1 MIENLA
7 KPTSEIKTSANEI
20 NRKSG
25 ELSGNRV
32 DSDKRIGKTE
42 NNTDYSYDGLG
53 LTDKFIIGRAWGLPK
68 SVLDTMYN
76 FQELKHYH
84 ELNLAPMKFGETA
97 DGKDRFVLVPKD
109 LEMKQPVDVQGRTN
123 QERAEQGLSLKKD
136 GKILEVHHIGQV
148 EGGHYALLTKEEH
161 TQNGY
166 DKMLH
171 NPNKAGVDHGIP
183 FEADKRT
190 ILKAVAEGV

>member
-7 KPTSEIKTSANEI
+7 KPTSEIKTSVNEI

-32 DSDKRIGKTE
+32 DSDKRIGKVE
-42 NNTDYSYDGLG
+42 NNADYSYDGLKTINEIVG
-53 LTDKFIIGRAWGLPK
+53 LAWGFSK

-84 ELNLAPMKFGETA
+84 ELNLTPMKFGETA

-109 LEMKQPVDVQGRTN
+109 LEMKQPVDAQGRTN

-166 DKMLH
+166 GKMLH
-171 NPNKAGVDHGIP
+171 DSNKAGVDHDIP
-183 FEADKRT
+183 FEADERT

>member
-7 KPTSEIKTSANEI
+7 KPTSEIKTSVNEI

-32 DSDKRIGKTE
+32 DSDKRIGKVE
-42 NNTDYSYDGLG
+42 NNADYSYDGLKTINEIVG
-53 LTDKFIIGRAWGLPK
+53 LAWGFSK

-84 ELNLAPMKFGETA
+84 ELNLTPMKFGETA

-109 LEMKQPVDVQGRTN
+109 LEMKQPVDAQGRTN
-123 QERAEQGLSLKKD
+123 QERAEQGLSLKK
-136 GKILEVHHIGQV
+136 
-148 EGGHYALLTKEEH
+148 
-161 TQNGY
+161 
-166 DKMLH
+166 
-171 NPNKAGVDHGIP
+171 
-183 FEADKRT
+183 RW
-190 ILKAVAEGV
+190 